1 VPRFRRDPGRPQSP
15 PGPFDVF
22 RAVDE
27 QAPLDPFSTTV
38 LWAALDAAREAG
50 LANAAAQVAF
60 ELGMRVGRASER
72 A

>member
-1 VPRFRRDPGRPQSP
+1 VPRFKRDPGRPQAA

-27 QAPLDPFSTTV
+27 QAPLDQFPTTV
-38 LWAALDAAREAG
+38 LWTALDAAREAD
-50 LANAAAQVAF
+50 LAHASAQVAF
-60 ELGMRVGRASER
+60 ELGIRVGRASER